1 MSHRHSTCETGL
13 GGVLRDDDSPSFALL
28 LIVCIAGRPSEDDVR
43 SVRSP
48 YAATMLDGLPGV
60 RTRHMASV
68 FPAASAEA
76 LDFISRCLVFNPS
89 RRMTVEQALK
99 HAYVSQFHSPADE
112 PRCPRVIAIQI
123 DDNIKYTAADYRDRL
138 YREIARKKKEARA
151 RRAARAA
158 RSGAGGA
165 ALASGTGSSS
175 GRGGDAAG
183 ASSGSAR
190 GSGRAGAAAASA
202 ASGSH

>member
-1 MSHRHSTCETGL
+1 
-13 GGVLRDDDSPSFALL
+13 
-28 LIVCIAGRPSEDDVR
+28 
-43 SVRSP
+43 
-48 YAATMLDGLPGV
+48 
-60 RTRHMASV
+60 MASV
-68 FPAASAEA
+68 FPAASPEA

-89 RRMTVEQALK
+89 KRMTVDDALK

-158 RSGAGGA
+158 RSGAGA
-165 ALASGTGSSS
+165 
-175 GRGGDAAG
+175 AAG
-183 ASSGSAR
+183 ASATSAAGGRGGGGAAAAAAGSSRGRGSA
-190 GSGRAGAAAASA
+190 GGAAAASA
-202 ASGSH
+202 GSSY